1 VTVACEPSPVL
12 AAEPSAQTPP
22 SSLVIFG
29 ATGDLAQR
37 KLLPALYRLAA
48 RDLLPDHF
56 NVVGTSRRPLSD
68 DQFRQRAAAA
78 IRAHSQQPPDQR
90 ILADLLRRLRYVPG
104 DTGGQALFE
113 ELAATLDRL
122 DEEAGLRLN
131 RGFYLSTAPALFS
144 PIVERLGDQGLQ
156 QSQGADVRLMI
167 EKPFGRAL
175 SEARAFNARVLS
187 VFEESQ
193 VFRIDH
199 YLGKETVQNILAL
212 RFANSLFEPIW
223 NRGMISSVQ
232 VTVAEEI
239 GIGSRAGYYD
249 RAGALRDMV
258 ASHLLQLLA
267 MIAMEPPVDLSA
279 DAVRDEKAKVLRAV
293 RPTAAVR
300 ARYESGEVNGERVPA
315 YLGEEGVPTDSTTD
329 TYVALRLMIDNWR
342 WAGVPFYLR
351 TGKRLA
357 RKETEIAVTLRPP
370 PYPAFR
376 GSDAGSA
383 VTNQLVLGVQPNER
397 ITIELAAKTPGV
409 GMRVEP
415 VTLGFDYGPS
425 FGSRTEEAYERLLL
439 DALRGDATLFT
450 RADEVEAQ
458 WRICDPLLAE
468 WSAENAP
475 LRSYPAGSQGPAEA
489 AQILLPGDRWREI

>member
-1 VTVACEPSPVL
+1 VTVASPTRP
-12 AAEPSAQTPP
+12 APASDPATQTPW

-37 KLLPALYRLAA
+37 KLLPALYQLAV
-48 RDLLPDHF
+48 RDLLPERF
-56 NVVGTSRRPLSD
+56 SVIGTSRRPLAD
-68 DQFRQRAAAA
+68 DEFRAGAAAA
-78 IRAHSQQPPDQR
+78 IRAHSPRLPDER
-90 ILADLLRRLRYVPG
+90 VLSGLLRRLRYIRG
-104 DTGGQALFE
+104 DTGDQALFE
-113 ELAATLDRL
+113 ELGTALARL
-122 DEEAGLRLN
+122 DDEAGKRLN

-144 PIVERLGDQGLQ
+144 PIVERIGVQGLQ
-156 QSQGADVRLMI
+156 RSDEAEVRLMI

-175 SEARAFNARVLS
+175 NEARAFNDRVLS
-187 VFEESQ
+187 VFDESQ

-232 VTVAEEI
+232 VTVAEGI

-249 RAGALRDMV
+249 RTGALRDMV

-267 MIAMEPPVDLSA
+267 MVAMEPPVDLSA

-293 RPTAAVR
+293 TPVAAVR
-300 ARYESGEVNGERVPA
+300 ARYEAGVVNGEPVHG
-315 YLGEEGVPTDSTTD
+315 YLAEDGVPTDSTTD
-329 TYVALRLMIDNWR
+329 TYVALRLAIDNWR

-357 RKETEIAVTLRPP
+357 RKETEIAVTLRPA
-370 PYPAFR
+370 PYAAFR
-376 GSDAGSA
+376 RPGADS
-383 VTNQLVLGVQPNER
+383 VIPNQLVLGVQPNER
-397 ITIELAAKTPGV
+397 ITMELAAKTPGA

-425 FGSRTEEAYERLLL
+425 FGSRSEGAYERLLL

-458 WRICDPLLAE
+458 WSICDPLLSG
-468 WSAENAP
+468 WSEDRAP
-475 LRSYPAGSQGPAEA
+475 LPSYTAGSQGPEEAEGL
-489 AQILLPGDRWREI
+489 LLPGDRWREI